1 MNFIPVTFAEMRL
14 FSFLMAFLVLA
25 LSCLPCADAA
35 PVGKANNAKTEI
47 SKTNGQQENDHTDD
61 CSPFCTCNCCAV
73 SSYVTV
79 PFQLEHFR
87 SASAGIPAVH
97 LPSNTASVSL
107 PVWQPP
113 QLI

>member
-1 MNFIPVTFAEMRL
+1 
-14 FSFLMAFLVLA
+14 MAFLVLA

-35 PVGKANNAKTEI
+35 PVGKGENMKTEI
-47 SKTNGQQENDHTDD
+47 SKTNGQPENDHTDD

-79 PFQLEHFR
+79 PYQLEHFR
-87 SASAGIPAVH
+87 LTSAGITAAH
-97 LPSNTASVSL
+97 LPSNIASVSL

-113 QLI
+113 QLV